1 MKSIF
6 YSKPFQSLFA
16 LLIFY
21 SFNANAQWSTE
32 KIKGNGNV
40 ISKKINTADYDK
52 ILVSGSFDVN
62 LVDGKEGNITIEGE
76 ENLIG
81 LITIESNGGQLKIYP
96 EKGKQIRVS
105 NGKKILITVP
115 FQTIDE
121 LNVTGSGNVTAKST
135 IKSTN
140 FSTKLTGSG
149 NLALIADIGN
159 LEAQLT
165 GSGNLEISGRASEL
179 NCKVTGSGN
188 FSSYDLKSS
197 NVDASVSGSGNSEV
211 YCSGSLQAHVTGSG
225 DIHYKGDPKKKV
237 TKVSG
242 SGTISKA

>member
-6 YSKPFQSLFA
+6 YTKTLQSIFA
-16 LLIFY
+16 FVLLC
-21 SFNANAQWSTE
+21 SFNATAQWSTE
-32 KIKGNGNV
+32 KVQGNGNV

-62 LVDGKEGNITIEGE
+62 LVDGKEGSITIEGE

-96 EKGKQIRVS
+96 QKGKQIRVS

-115 FQTIDE
+115 FQTLNE
-121 LNVTGSGNVTAKST
+121 LSVTGSGNVIAKST
-135 IKSTN
+135 IKSTD

-149 NLALIADIGN
+149 NLVLNVDIEN
-159 LEAQLT
+159 LEAKLT
-165 GSGNLEISGRASEL
+165 GSGNFEIKGRASTL
-179 NCKVTGSGN
+179 DCKVTGSGN
-188 FSSYDLKSS
+188 FRSYDLKSS

-211 YCSGSLQAHVTGSG
+211 YCSGNLQAHVTGSG
-225 DIHYKGDPKKKV
+225 DIHYKGDPKKKE